1 MISEILNKLYSE
13 LPSTVKLVAVSKFHP
28 FEAIEEAYAAGQRVF
43 AESRPQ
49 ELQAKVKR
57 LEEIRTERGEPDYMS
72 DIQWH
77 FIGHLQS
84 NKIKYIASF
93 IHLIHSIDSLRLLQE
108 VDRHAEKNQRVISCL
123 LQIHI
128 AEEESKFG
136 FSPEECLNMLE
147 EGEWHNLKHIQI
159 RGLMCM
165 ASNTNNAIQIKEE
178 FLSVKRL
185 FDIIKDKYFCNEES
199 FDTFSAGMSD
209 DYPIAIEAG
218 STHIR
223 VGSGIFA
230 K

>member
-1 MISEILNKLYSE
+1 MPDIRKNIEAIRAT
-13 LPSTVKLVAVSKFHP
+13 LPNRVTLIAVSKYHP
-28 FEAIEEAYAAGQRVF
+28 IESIEEAYSAGQRDF
-43 AESRPQ
+43 GESKAQDLRIKQQSLP
-49 ELQAKVKR
+49 K
-57 LEEIRTERGEPDYMS
+57 
-72 DIQWH
+72 DIKWH

-147 EGEWHNLKHIQI
+147 EGEWRNLKHIQI

-185 FDIIKDKYFCNEES
+185 FDIIKEKYFCNEES